1 MKIKKIEHAEKIEEA
16 LADLSLREISGR
28 FSF

>member
-1 MKIKKIEHAEKIEEA
+1 MKIKKIEHAEKIEET